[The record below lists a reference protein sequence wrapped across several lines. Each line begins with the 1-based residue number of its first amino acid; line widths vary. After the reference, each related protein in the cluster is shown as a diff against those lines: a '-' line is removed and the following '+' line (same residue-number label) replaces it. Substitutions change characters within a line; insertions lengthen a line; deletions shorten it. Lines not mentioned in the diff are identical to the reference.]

1 LTTPLPVLKSWR
13 LWNGVPPLLNNQGAI
28 IMRSVTTKFWNSAL
42 KLLGLFDR
50 VINTADAIMETAE
63 DAATRFRDEERE
75 AVIKTQN
82 LRV

>member
-1 LTTPLPVLKSWR
+1 MTTPPGTKKLALMEW
-13 LWNGVPPLLNNQGAI
+13 GPPLLNNQGAI

-50 VINTADAIMETAE
+50 AINTADAIMETAE

>member
-1 LTTPLPVLKSWR
+1 MTTPPVLKSWR
-13 LWNGVPPLLNNQGAI
+13 YGMGSPLLNNQGAI
-28 IMRSVTTKFWNSAL
+28 TMRSVTTKFWNSAL
-42 KLLGLFDR
+42 KLLGLIDR